1 VVASISI
8 KEAEDLSRYFIP
20 QTSVEIIE
28 SDNPTIQDLKSK
40 LADFADIK
48 VDDADL
54 EDLIVW
60 GIATMGVHEIQQLF
74 DELFLLSQCE
84 VITPMDIFSIV
95 ESLNLEDINAMD
107 ICKYLCQRS
116 NSISNIKK
124 EALDHFLKR

>member
-1 VVASISI
+1 
-8 KEAEDLSRYFIP
+8 
-20 QTSVEIIE
+20 
-28 SDNPTIQDLKSK
+28 
-40 LADFADIK
+40 
-48 VDDADL
+48 
-54 EDLIVW
+54 
-60 GIATMGVHEIQQLF
+60 MGVHEIQQLF